1 MPKNL
6 TTVLQEEREN
16 VTKELCDFCLYNV
29 VHTVADCGMEKKT
42 VSPYRVMKALT
53 DYHRTVLAAVD
64 TVIGSIGTGPSVDG
78 TGSEYDKGYWGA
90 VQDIRGLIK
99 AALETK

>member
-1 MPKNL
+1 MNPL
-6 TTVLQEEREN
+6 STVLQEEREEC
-16 VTKELCDFCLYNV
+16 TWCFDK
-29 VHTVADCGMEKKT
+29 HSKADMHRIRNT
-42 VSPYRVMKALT
+42 VSGALHPAT
-53 DYHRTVLAAVD
+53 ACMVHKLLFDSKRTVLAAVD

-90 VQDIRGLIK
+90 VQDMRGILK